1 MPRVRAPEP
10 KDEVMAAI
18 DSGWIQEPDGSS
30 HLVKAGVRLRR
41 SHPAVKLAPT
51 IFVPASWDDYEI
63 GQARRALL
71 EARGITERD

>member
-10 KDEVMAAI
+10 RDEIMIAI

-41 SHPAVKLAPT
+41 SHPAVQVAPG
-51 IFVPASWDDYEI
+51 IFVSASLDDYEI

-71 EARGITERD
+71 ESRGITERD